1 MKNLNLKKFFL
12 YLLIA
17 SVAFS
22 ALVGIGVILF
32 GNDFGEFETKILL
45 TALTVTVT
53 SILGL
58 ACGAFLETKR
68 GKILPISGIGLAII
82 SAILLIILIWSGTIQ
97 NDYFVKTLL
106 SVTLLSIAC
115 SHISLLS
122 IARLEKKFIWSHYAA
137 HVSVWTLTAILIVL
151 IWGDFKSESDFVSRV
166 IAVLAIVIS
175 ALTIITPIFH
185 WLSRQKS
192 ESEEIDT
199 EIARLRARIE
209 ELEKQKAEI
218 PQNAD

>member
-22 ALVGIGVILF
+22 AILGIGVILF
-32 GNDFGEFETKILL
+32 GNFGEFETKVLL

-58 ACGAFLETKR
+58 ACGAFLETGR
-68 GKILPISGIGLAII
+68 GRILPFCGIGFAML
-82 SAILLIILIWSGTIQ
+82 SAILWIILIWYGTIQ
-97 NDYFVKTLL
+97 NDYFVKMLM
-106 SVTLLSIAC
+106 SVTLLSASC
-115 SHISLLS
+115 SLISLLS
-122 IARLEKKFIWSHYAA
+122 IAKLDKKFIWSRYAA
-137 HVSVWTLTAILIVL
+137 HVSVWVLTTILIVL
-151 IWGDFKSESDFVSRV
+151 IWGNFKSDSDIVSRV
-166 IAVLAIVIS
+166 IGVLSIVIA
-175 ALTIITPIFH
+175 ALTIMTPIFH
-185 WLSRQKS
+185 WLSRQKP
-192 ESEEIDT
+192 ESEEIDA

-218 PQNAD
+218 PENAD